1 VNMTR
6 LSVGDKF
13 PELRLETRDG
23 MVDVAE
29 RWREGPLV
37 VAFMRHFG

>member
-1 VNMTR
+1 MAK

-13 PELRLETRDG
+13 PELQLETREG
-23 MVDVAE
+23 YVNIAE

-37 VAFMRHFG
+37 LAFMRHFG

>member
-1 VNMTR
+1 MTK

-13 PELRLETRDG
+13 PELQLETREG
-23 MVDVAE
+23 YVSIAE

-37 VAFMRHFG
+37 LAFMRHFG